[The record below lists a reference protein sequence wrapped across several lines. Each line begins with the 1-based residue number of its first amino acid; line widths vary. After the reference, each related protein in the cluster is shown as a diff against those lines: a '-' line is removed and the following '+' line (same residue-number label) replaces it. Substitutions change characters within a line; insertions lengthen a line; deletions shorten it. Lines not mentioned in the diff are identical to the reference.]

1 MDNIPIIF
9 IIIIFLLILAGWII
23 AEVISKNARN
33 LNKINSTEMKRLI
46 KEKASLETSLNKE
59 IKRSESV
66 SEELAVMREFEAT
79 IPTLKKNHNQL
90 TKDHSRSLENIDKL
104 RVKLKKREYSSNPVT
119 SDVLVILE
127 EYFPN
132 EQERQSLEDEKLKGT
147 FSRIKNSLGG
157 GEEDT

>member
-1 MDNIPIIF
+1 MDNIPTIF

-33 LNKINSTEMKRLI
+33 LNKINTTEMKRLI
-46 KEKASLETSLNKE
+46 KEKASLETSLDKE
-59 IKRSESV
+59 IKRSASV

-90 TKDHSRSLENIDKL
+90 TKDHTRSLENIDNL